1 MITWMTGK
9 NSMKHYYL
17 KLKIFKVTLNME
29 DMQIMQMQIMRMQK
43 KFGKNSK

>member
-17 KLKIFKVTLNME
+17 KWKIFKVTLNME

>member
-1 MITWMTGK
+1 MNTWMTGK

-17 KLKIFKVTLNME
+17 KWKIFKVTLNME